1 MEGDAGSGQLTPT
14 PPLEADERPDSDLSG
29 HVDDAGTDGSPASA
43 VSDAADSARDAAPV
57 SDSRL
62 SGRRLNWVIAAVAL
76 SALLIT
82 AAGVVALIGHRRSAA
97 AANGEAMA
105 VAAAKDC
112 ITATQAPDV
121 KVMAESQRRIVEC
134 SSENFAAQAN
144 LYSGLLFDAYQT
156 VNAQVKVTDMR
167 AAAEKHNP
175 DGSIDVLVA
184 TRVAMSNSQQ
194 KDQELSYRLRVRMV
208 PSGGTYK
215 IDNIEPV
222 SK

>member
-14 PPLEADERPDSDLSG
+14 PPLTADERPDPELSD
-29 HVDDAGTDGSPASA
+29 HVDDAGT
-43 VSDAADSARDAAPV
+43 APEPGPE

-62 SGRRLNWVIAAVAL
+62 SGSRLHWVIAGVA
-76 SALLIT
+76 SAALVLM
-82 AAGVVALIGHRRSAA
+82 AAGVLALLGHRGSSKAIDD
-97 AANGEAMA
+97 EAIA

-121 KVMAESQRRIVEC
+121 KAMAESQRKIIEC
-134 SSENFAAQAN
+134 SSENYAAQAN
-144 LYSGLLFDAYQT
+144 LYSGLLFEAYQT

-167 AAAEKHNP
+167 AAAEKHND

-184 TRVAMSNSQQ
+184 TRVAMSNTQQ
-194 KDQELSYRLRVRMV
+194 LDQELSYRLRVRMV
-208 PSGGTYK
+208 PSGGTFK

>member
-14 PPLEADERPDSDLSG
+14 PPVTADDTVEPEL
-29 HVDDAGTDGSPASA
+29 AET
-43 VSDAADSARDAAPV
+43 
-57 SDSRL
+57 RL
-62 SGRRLNWVIAAVAL
+62 SGRRLTWVIAGIGLAALVLAALGGLALFGHHRSSSAVTDEDVAVAK
-76 SALLIT
+76 
-82 AAGVVALIGHRRSAA
+82 
-97 AANGEAMA
+97 
-105 VAAAKDC
+105 AKEC

-121 KVMAESQRRIVEC
+121 KAMAESQRKIVEC
-134 SSENFAAQAN
+134 SSENYAAQAN
-144 LYSGLLFDAYQT
+144 LYSGLLFEAYQT

-184 TRVAMSNSQQ
+184 TRVAMSNTQQ
-194 KDQELSYRLRVRMV
+194 QNQELSYRLRVRMV
-208 PSGGTYK
+208 PSDGTFK

>member
-1 MEGDAGSGQLTPT
+1 MEGDAGPGRLTPT
-14 PPLEADERPDSDLSG
+14 PPLTADERPDPELSDHG
-29 HVDDAGTDGSPASA
+29 DDAGTAPEPAPEP
-43 VSDAADSARDAAPV
+43 APE

-62 SGRRLNWVIAAVAL
+62 SGSRLNWAIAGIAIGAL
-76 SALLIT
+76 VLA
-82 AAGVVALIGHRRSAA
+82 AAGVLAWFGHRGSAK
-97 AANGEAMA
+97 AANDEA
-105 VAAAKDC
+105 VAVATAKDC

-121 KVMAESQRRIVEC
+121 KAMAESQRKIVEC
-134 SSENFAAQAN
+134 SSENYAAQAN

-167 AAAEKHNP
+167 AAAEKHNS

-184 TRVAMSNSQQ
+184 TRVAMSNTQQ
-194 KDQELSYRLRVRMV
+194 LDQELSYRLRVRMV
-208 PSGGTYK
+208 PSDGTFK

>member
-1 MEGDAGSGQLTPT
+1 MEGDAGSGRLTPT
-14 PPLEADERPDSDLSG
+14 PPLTADERPDPDLSAR
-29 HVDDAGTDGSPASA
+29 VDDAG
-43 VSDAADSARDAAPV
+43 AAPE

-62 SGRRLNWVIAAVAL
+62 SGSRLNRVIAGIAAAAL
-76 SALLIT
+76 VLV
-82 AAGVVALIGHRRSAA
+82 AAGVLALFGQRGSAKA
-97 AANGEAMA
+97 VDDEAIA

-121 KVMAESQRRIVEC
+121 KAMAESQRKIVEC
-134 SSENFAAQAN
+134 SSENYAAQAN

-156 VNAQVKVTDMR
+156 VNAQVKVVDMR

-184 TRVAMSNSQQ
+184 TRVAMSNTQQ
-194 KDQELSYRLRVRMV
+194 QDQELSYRLRVRMV
-208 PSGGTYK
+208 PSGGTFK